1 LIAFDLDRQD
11 WRTFRVD
18 RLRLW
23 TPVGPRFT
31 PREPPSDLRGYVSQ
45 AVSTAPYRH
54 QAKILM
60 HAPLNVV
67 AERSSP
73 TSGRLEA
80 VDEHSC
86 LLHTGSNSLD
96 ELALY
101 VALKGVDFE
110 VLEPP
115 ALVTKIQELAD
126 RLTNAATT
134 ATPSAGTSP
143 PPAT

>member
-1 LIAFDLDRQD
+1 
-11 WRTFRVD
+11 
-18 RLRLW
+18 
-23 TPVGPRFT
+23 
-31 PREPPSDLRGYVSQ
+31 
-45 AVSTAPYRH
+45 VSTAPYRY

-80 VDEHSC
+80 LDEHSC

-101 VALKGVDFE
+101 VAIKGVDFE

-126 RLTNAATT
+126 RLGRAAGTAPTT
-134 ATPSAGTSP
+134 PTPSASTVRR
-143 PPAT
+143 PAS